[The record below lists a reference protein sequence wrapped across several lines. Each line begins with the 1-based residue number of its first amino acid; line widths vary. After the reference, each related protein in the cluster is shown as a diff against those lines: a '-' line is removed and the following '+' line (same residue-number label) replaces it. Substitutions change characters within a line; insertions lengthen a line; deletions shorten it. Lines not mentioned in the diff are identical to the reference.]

1 MKSIFI
7 SLSIILFINICL
19 AQETDSVEKTMLIS
33 TNLTKEELYQL
44 LSSAD
49 QGKNNTSVDEV
60 ETEAISDTETLI
72 KNGKVKIKIKLEF
85 DLNND
90 QNIKKAFIQTVTPI
104 KTEKEKIG
112 FINCLLALAVSIV
125 LIFCFSLSLKFKK
138 NGKLFLNKYNFR
150 KEYLLKDD

>member
-7 SLSIILFINICL
+7 SLCIILFINICL

-60 ETEAISDTETLI
+60 ETEAVSDSETII

-104 KTEKEKIG
+104 KAEKEKIG

>member
-1 MKSIFI
+1 MKTIFI

-19 AQETDSVEKTMLIS
+19 AQETDSVGKTMLIS
-33 TNLTKEELYQL
+33 TNLTREELYQL

-60 ETEAISDTETLI
+60 ETEAISDSETII

-104 KTEKEKIG
+104 KAEKEKIG

>member
-7 SLSIILFINICL
+7 SLCIILIINICL

-60 ETEAISDTETLI
+60 ETEAVSDSETII

>member
-1 MKSIFI
+1 MKTIFI

-19 AQETDSVEKTMLIS
+19 AQETDSVGKTMLIS
-33 TNLTKEELYQL
+33 TNLTREELYQL

-104 KTEKEKIG
+104 KAEKEKIG

-138 NGKLFLNKYNFR
+138 NGKLFLNKYSFR